1 MLKFFQKIRRRL
13 LADGNL
19 KRYLIYAVGEIILIV
34 TGILLALQIN
44 NWNEA
49 NKSNRKEQIFLQKL
63 HEELISNASIL
74 KKDIAYNEQMIDR
87 IEYILQHFHNDL
99 TCSDSFAHLL
109 PMMTWTYQ
117 LTLVSS
123 AFESLKSSGFD
134 IIKSNQLKLKIIALF
149 DHEYSSAT
157 QWINELSIEKHREF
171 RAVFI
176 GFPRGDIAHNY
187 EVILADDRLY
197 NLLVTYKGWKEA
209 LGNRVTILLNNTN
222 QLRALVQ
229 DELQ

>member
-1 MLKFFQKIRRRL
+1 L

>member
-1 MLKFFQKIRRRL
+1 M